1 MRWRCQQ
8 CRTTFRTYPPGV
20 APRKRYLPQALN
32 GLCQRYAEETQ
43 SSYRQIVRR
52 EGKEIRYEAAA
63 AEAGWSEARKQ
74 REETRALSAST
85 VWRWIGFLA
94 ALWLVMRRRGA
105 KHFGEALA
113 LAARSP
119 RSIPAPKYKNRQRR
133 KALAYCLSTLCVILS
148 GKSFTGYETL
158 CASP

>member
-8 CRTTFRTYPPGV
+8 CRTTFRHYPPGV
-20 APRKRYLPQALN
+20 VPRKRYLPQALN
-32 GLCQRYAEETQ
+32 GLCQRYAEEAR
-43 SSYRQIVRR
+43 SSYRHVVRQ

-63 AEAGWSEARKQ
+63 AEAGWSEHQKQ
-74 REETRALSAST
+74 REETRALSPST

-94 ALWLVMRRRGA
+94 ALWLVMRKRGA
-105 KHFGEALA
+105 KHFGEALT
-113 LAARSP
+113 LAARAP

-133 KALAYCLSTLCVILS
+133 KALAYGLSSLCVILS